1 MALNIIDFSNGIRPE
16 EIQDNFEYLQAQL
29 SRERASVGGTGI
41 ASGLE
46 IDINVNENDFE
57 IHLSDGTIIDS
68 DGEEVFVMGK
78 TIKIDPPILYEYKE
92 VLNLS
97 KNKTVMLKYTP
108 YAINRRVPVEFLN
121 SYEPEVSGV
130 NIKHKGSLYVDDYI
144 RIRNVNGRQL
154 TVAGALLNELEISY
168 YYTAKRIDILY
179 LDDKLEI
186 KIKQG
191 TTSTTP
197 SAILPSDAK
206 FLIAY
211 LEIDNE
217 YTNEQDIVPHA
228 YVYVK
233 DDLRS
238 IRNLYTDSNGSL
250 YVCGVPF
257 DDLQIIHLKEPRNP
271 KVNTLWLNVADN
283 TLYCWR
289 STDEFIYK
297 NRIEV
302 TTDFLQQDNADLIF
316 STYMDFVLGGEEL
329 SVYLNDALL
338 NLNTDYEEISKNLPT
353 FAGNEGDE
361 LRGNVF
367 RILQT
372 IHRPD
377 GQDTVLVAGDVLTYL
392 IRYRDSQY
400 MWVPVNK
407 MNYIP
412 VKNTRTYTTYYDG
425 ISDEYIY
432 EIDAQMKRAY
442 FDSSLANSL
451 GINEETGYP
460 HKYQYF
466 LFDRVKDLDMHF
478 TPYRKQL
485 SVMINQ
491 MYLHEDQF
499 KEITVYD
506 IYEGKL
512 PREVLDAAAERF
524 GWTTEYL
531 QEKFNDNFDSTGIG
545 FMLLEPLDSGANA
558 DGIGSDYTSIYGSND
573 LFVEA
578 IVEHRVCSTPI
589 KRKLERS
596 ATFVYED
603 SFTVPDGFNPIV
615 ELEDVTYRYDEHQ
628 LEVFIDGVKQIV
640 GQDYIEEFGYHKQVE
655 DVELGGSMNPG
666 ILIDPIDPQE
676 DFLDQDFFIRK
687 KAAVCTKF
695 MFLRSVLPE
704 SVVTYK
710 ITTNVYSYD
719 HINNILDDIGETIES
734 CNEITKTAMQ
744 RMDEVEDLANNLKN
758 RVTTLEEDKET
769 DDPRYLTKD
778 SIINVGQL
786 PNVILSNAI
795 KSLDHINVSIT
806 LKTGQMTYSLNS
818 INGISTINIWAA
830 DYINIFHHSSVN
842 KIDSYWVPG
851 LHYNVK
857 EVISGGQPISYLEI
871 LEAGKNSFLNDD
883 VLYISGIKL
892 SNYRPIGGDT
902 NE

>member
-46 IDINVNENDFE
+46 ITINVNDNSFE
-57 IHLSDGTIIDS
+57 IKLSDGTIID
-68 DGEEVFVMGK
+68 DEGEEIFVSGK
-78 TIKIDPPILYEYKE
+78 TIQIEPPILYEYKE
-92 VLNLS
+92 VLNIS
-97 KNKTVMLKYTP
+97 KEKTVMLKYTP

-121 SYEPEVSGV
+121 SFEPEVSGI

-144 RIRNVNGRQL
+144 RVRNVNGRLL

-179 LDDKLEI
+179 LDDDLNI
-186 KIKQG
+186 KIKEG

-217 YTNEQDIVPHA
+217 YTNENDIVPHA

-250 YVCGVPF
+250 YICGTPF
-257 DDLQIIHLKEPRNP
+257 DDLQIIHLKEPRDP
-271 KVNTLWLNVADN
+271 KPNTLWLNVADN

-297 NRIEV
+297 NRIEI
-302 TTDFLQQDNADLIF
+302 TTDFVEQINAEYTF

-329 SVYLNDALL
+329 SVYLNDVLL
-338 NLNTDYEEISKNLPT
+338 NLDTDYEEISKDLPT
-353 FAGNEGDE
+353 YAGNEGNDVK
-361 LRGNVF
+361 GNVF
-367 RILQT
+367 KILQT
-372 IHRPD
+372 INRPD
-377 GQDTVLVAGDVLTYL
+377 GHDDILVPGDVLTYL
-392 IRYRDSQY
+392 IRYRDSQF

-407 MNYIP
+407 MNYLP
-412 VKNTRTYTTYYDG
+412 VKHTRTYTTYYDG
-425 ISDEYIY
+425 ISDDYIY
-432 EIDAQMKRAY
+432 EIDAQMKKAY

-478 TPYRKQL
+478 TPYRKEL

-506 IYEGKL
+506 LYEGRL
-512 PREVLDAAAERF
+512 PRQVIDAAAERF
-524 GWTTEYL
+524 GWTTEYI
-531 QEKFNDNFDSTGIG
+531 QEKFNENFDSSGIG

-558 DGIGSDYTSIYGSND
+558 DNIGSDYTSIYGSND

-603 SFTVPDGFNPIV
+603 SFVAGSDFNLDPIV
-615 ELEDVTYRYDEHQ
+615 TLDDVSYRFDECQ
-628 LEVFIDGVKQIV
+628 LEVFVDGVKQII
-640 GQDYIEEFGYHKQVE
+640 GQDYIEEFGYFKQ
-655 DVELGGSMNPG
+655 GSDEAVSLDDDNVSSPT
-666 ILIDPIDPQE
+666 IVIDPIYPQ
-676 DFLDQDFFIRK
+676 DDYLDQDFFIRK
-687 KAAVCTKF
+687 KAAVCTAFKI
-695 MFLRSVLPE
+695 LRTVLPD
-704 SVVTYK
+704 STITFR

-719 HINNILDDIGETIES
+719 HINNILDDIGETIEN
-734 CNEITKTAMQ
+734 CNEITKNAMK
-744 RMDEVEDLANNLKN
+744 RMDDVEDLAESLKN
-758 RVTTLEEDKET
+758 RVVALEEEKET
-769 DDPRYLTKD
+769 DDPRYLTAD
-778 SIINVGQL
+778 SIISISQL
-786 PNVILSNAI
+786 PYSILQNAI
-795 KSLDHINVSIT
+795 KSLDHINVSIS
-806 LKTGQMTYSLNS
+806 LKTGQMTYSLNN
-818 INGISTINIWAA
+818 INGLSTINIWAA
-830 DYINIFHHSSVN
+830 DYINIFHHSNLHNS
-842 KIDSYWVPG
+842 DRYWVPG
-851 LHYNVK
+851 IHYNVK
-857 EVISGGQPISYLEI
+857 EIMSAGQPISYLEI
-871 LEAGKNSFLNDD
+871 LSKDFVDGD

-892 SNYRPIGGDT
+892 SNNRTFEY
-902 NE
+902 

>member
-16 EIQDNFEYLQAQL
+16 EIQDNFEYLQAQI

-46 IDINVNENDFE
+46 ISINVNESDFE
-57 IHLSDGTIIDS
+57 IILSDGTIID
-68 DGEEVFVMGK
+68 DEGEEIFVTGK
-78 TIKIDPPILYEYKE
+78 TIQIEPPILYEYKE
-92 VLNLS
+92 TLNLS
-97 KNKTVMLKYTP
+97 KEKTVMLKYTP

-144 RIRNVNGRQL
+144 RVRNVNGRLL
-154 TVAGALLNELEISY
+154 TVAGALLNELEVSY

-179 LDDKLEI
+179 LDDDLNI
-186 KIKQG
+186 KIKEG

-197 SAILPSDAK
+197 SAILPADAK

-217 YTNEQDIVPHA
+217 YTNENDVVPHA

-250 YVCGVPF
+250 YICGTPF
-257 DDLQIIHLKEPRNP
+257 DDLQIIHLREPRDP

-302 TTDFLQQDNADLIF
+302 TTDFLEQENAELIF
-316 STYMDFVLGGEEL
+316 STYMDYVLGGEEL
-329 SVYLNDALL
+329 SVYLNDVLL
-338 NLNTDYEEISKNLPT
+338 NLDTDYEEISKELPT
-353 FAGNEGDE
+353 FAGNEGNDVK
-361 LRGNVF
+361 GNVF

-377 GQDTVLVAGDVLTYL
+377 GYDDVLVPGDVLTYL

-407 MNYIP
+407 MNYLP

-425 ISDEYIY
+425 ISDDYIY
-432 EIDAQMKRAY
+432 EIDAQTRKAY

-460 HKYQYF
+460 NKYQYF
-466 LFDRVKDLDMHF
+466 IFDRVKDIDMHF
-478 TPYRKQL
+478 TPYRKEL

-499 KEITVYD
+499 KELTVYD
-506 IYEGKL
+506 LYEGKI
-512 PREVLDAAAERF
+512 PREVINAAAERF
-524 GWTTEYL
+524 GWTTQYL
-531 QEKFNDNFDSTGIG
+531 QEKFNDNFDSSGIG
-545 FMLLEPLDSGANA
+545 FMLMEPLDSGANA
-558 DGIGSDYTSIYGSND
+558 DGIGSNYTSIYGSND

-578 IVEHRVCSTPI
+578 IVEHRVCATPI

-603 SFTVPDGFNPIV
+603 SFEVDYGFNPIV
-615 ELEDVTYRYDEHQ
+615 TLEDITYRYDECQ
-628 LEVFIDGVKQIV
+628 LEVFVDGVKQIL
-640 GQDYIEEFGYHKQVE
+640 GQDYIEEFGYHRQLS
-655 DVELGGSMNPG
+655 DVSLDDDIINPS
-666 ILIDPIDPQE
+666 ITIDPIYPQ
-676 DFLDQDFFIRK
+676 DDYTDQDFFIRK
-687 KAAVCTKF
+687 KAAVCTAF
-695 MFLRSVLPE
+695 MFLRTVLPT
-704 SVVTYK
+704 SMVTYR

-719 HINNILDDIGETIES
+719 HINNILDDIGETIEN
-734 CNEITKTAMQ
+734 CNEITRTAMQ
-744 RMDEVEDLANNLKN
+744 RMDEVEDLAENLKN
-758 RVTTLEEDKET
+758 RVTTLEEAAET
-769 DDPRYLTKD
+769 DDPRYLTRD

-795 KSLDHINVSIT
+795 KSLDHINVSIK

-818 INGISTINIWAA
+818 INNISTINIWAA

-842 KIDSYWVPG
+842 NIDSYWVPG

-857 EVISGGQPISYLEI
+857 EVMSGGQPISYLEI
-871 LEAGKNSFLNDD
+871 LQKESFVNDD